1 MVAIGCLGFAVALG
15 GCATGPDGG
24 TAQPGAKTA
33 TGAVAGAVVGGVLGN
48 VLGKRG
54 VKSEGTAIGAAIGA
68 ALGGGIGY
76 AFDSQEQKFR
86 NELSQE
92 TQNNRIEIE
101 RVRQD
106 ALKLILPSELMF
118 PFDSAVLQPGYNQTL
133 LKIADVL
140 NQYPNSTGAITGY
153 TDSTGSET
161 YNLDPVQEAG
171 RGGARRAHFGQR
183 GRPAPDGRRPRRGK
197 PDRGQFHR
205 SRPSDEPPCRDPRS
219 RTIGSFNCRSI
230 GQLPLIKPDSAA
242 QEGNRAGP
250 QSLMPSVTGWQD
262 YCSP

>member
-1 MVAIGCLGFAVALG
+1 MRIVAIGCLGFAVALG

-106 ALKLILPSELMF
+106 ALKLILPSEVMF

-161 YNLDPVQEAG
+161 YNLDLSRRRAEAVRAALISDNVGAQRLTADGRGEASPIGDNSTAAG
-171 RGGARRAHFGQR
+171 RQMNRRVEILVQGQ
-183 GRPAPDGRRPRRGK
+183 
-197 PDRGQFHR
+197 
-205 SRPSDEPPCRDPRS
+205 
-219 RTIGSFNCRSI
+219 
-230 GQLPLIKPDSAA
+230 
-242 QEGNRAGP
+242 
-250 QSLMPSVTGWQD
+250 
-262 YCSP
+262 